1 MTAPLKAID
10 GNADLPAL
18 MTELAARARAA
29 ARVLALASPE
39 QKNRALE
46 AMERAIRANAAAIL
60 AANAEDVAE
69 VRAGGATSAF
79 IDRLTLT
86 QARIDAMADGIA
98 TVREIADPV
107 GVVTESWQR
116 PNGMTIER
124 VRVPLGVVAVIFES
138 RPNVAADAGVLC
150 LKSGNAVILRGGS
163 DSFRS
168 CRAIHD
174 CLVQGL
180 REAGLPEAAITLVP
194 TRDRAAVGLLLTGLN
209 GGIDVIVP
217 RGGKSLVARVE
228 AEARVPVFAHLE
240 GVNHVYVDHAANLE
254 MAKSIVLNAKMRRP
268 GVCGAAE
275 TLLVDRAGAATSLKP
290 LVEMLI
296 DAGCEVRGDDA
307 VQRTD
312 ARVKPASDED
322 WDTEYEDAII
332 AAKVV
337 DGVDEAIAHIHNHGS
352 HHTDAIVTEDENDRA
367 QISQRGRFG
376 DRAAQRIDPVRRRR
390 RIRLRRGNR
399 HRHREIPRPRPGRR
413 RATDQLQISRP
424 RHRADAAVNIAF
436 SSEVGTGSRKENASN
451 RESRIGGSS
460 VERSVSRVAI
470 TRPDHSA
477 PYQRHA
483 HRPARRLVQSAACR
497 ASRHQPVRDQ
507 AAEARPRVVA
517 GDAGQSAQGPWRLAR
532 SRRTRRGRAPDG
544 ERSAHRC
551 QLSRIRHRNAIH
563 CRHD

>member
-1 MTAPLKAID
+1 MSAPLKAID
-10 GNADLPAL
+10 ADADLPDL
-18 MTELAARARAA
+18 MKELATRAREA
-29 ARVLALASPE
+29 ARVLALAPPG

-46 AMERAIRANAAAIL
+46 AIERAIRTDAATIL

-86 QARIDAMADGIA
+86 QGRIDAMADGVA
-98 TVREIADPV
+98 TVREIKDPV
-107 GVVTESWQR
+107 GVVTERWKR

-168 CRAIHD
+168 CRAIHQ
-174 CLVQGL
+174 CLVKGL
-180 REAGLPEAAITLVP
+180 REAGLPESSIALVP

-209 GGIDVIVP
+209 GAIDVIVP
-217 RGGKSLVARVE
+217 RGGKGLVARVE

-275 TLLVDRAGAATSLKP
+275 TLLVDRKGAPTTLKA

-312 ARVKPASDED
+312 ARVKPATDAD

-332 AAKVV
+332 AARLVE
-337 DGVDEAIAHIHNHGS
+337 GVDEAIAHIHNHGS
-352 HHTDAIVTEDENDRA
+352 HHTDAIVTDDEATARKFLDQVDSAIVLHNASTQFADGGEFGFGA
-367 QISQRGRFG
+367 EIGIATGKFHARG
-376 DRAAQRIDPVRRRR
+376 PV
-390 RIRLRRGNR
+390 GA
-399 HRHREIPRPRPGRR
+399 E
-413 RATDQLQISRP
+413 QLTSFKYRV
-424 RHRADAAVNIAF
+424 H
-436 SSEVGTGSRKENASN
+436 GTGQ
-451 RESRIGGSS
+451 
-460 VERSVSRVAI
+460 
-470 TRPDHSA
+470 TRP
-477 PYQRHA
+477 
-483 HRPARRLVQSAACR
+483 
-497 ASRHQPVRDQ
+497 
-507 AAEARPRVVA
+507 
-517 GDAGQSAQGPWRLAR
+517 
-532 SRRTRRGRAPDG
+532 
-544 ERSAHRC
+544 
-551 QLSRIRHRNAIH
+551 
-563 CRHD
+563 

>member
-1 MTAPLKAID
+1 LKIGTNMTASLKAVD
-10 GNADLPAL
+10 TSTDLPGL
-18 MTELAARARAA
+18 MTGLAARAREA
-29 ARVLALASPE
+29 ARVLSLASPE
-39 QKNRALE
+39 QKNRALD

-69 VRAGGATSAF
+69 VRAGGATTAF

-86 QARIDAMADGIA
+86 PARVDAMADGIR
-98 TVREIADPV
+98 TVRDIPDPV
-107 GVVTESWQR
+107 GVITESWQR

-194 TRDRAAVGLLLTGLN
+194 TRDRAAVGLLLSGLN
-209 GGIDVIVP
+209 GGVDVIVP

-275 TLLVDRAGAATSLKP
+275 TLLVDRAGAANLKP

-296 DAGCEVRGDDA
+296 DAGCEVRGDEA
-307 VQRTD
+307 VQRVD
-312 ARVKPASDED
+312 SRVKPASDED

-337 DGVDEAIAHIHNHGS
+337 GGVDEAIAHIREHGS
-352 HHTDAIVTEDENDRA
+352 QHTDAIVTDDATTA
-367 QISQRGRFG
+367 QKFLNEVDSAIVLHNASTQFADGGEFGFGAEIGIATGKFHARG
-376 DRAAQRIDPVRRRR
+376 PV
-390 RIRLRRGNR
+390 GA
-399 HRHREIPRPRPGRR
+399 E
-413 RATDQLQISRP
+413 QLTSFKYRV
-424 RHRADAAVNIAF
+424 H
-436 SSEVGTGSRKENASN
+436 GTGQ
-451 RESRIGGSS
+451 
-460 VERSVSRVAI
+460 
-470 TRPDHSA
+470 TRP
-477 PYQRHA
+477 
-483 HRPARRLVQSAACR
+483 
-497 ASRHQPVRDQ
+497 
-507 AAEARPRVVA
+507 
-517 GDAGQSAQGPWRLAR
+517 
-532 SRRTRRGRAPDG
+532 
-544 ERSAHRC
+544 
-551 QLSRIRHRNAIH
+551 
-563 CRHD
+563 